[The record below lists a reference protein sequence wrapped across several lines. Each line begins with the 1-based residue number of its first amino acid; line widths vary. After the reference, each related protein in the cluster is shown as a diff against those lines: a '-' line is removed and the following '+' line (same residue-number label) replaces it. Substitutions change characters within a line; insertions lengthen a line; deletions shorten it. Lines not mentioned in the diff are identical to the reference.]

1 MSSIVLLK
9 EGLEPLSYL
18 ERGTQSFIVMDEVG
32 KVDIDGSRVQIGNV
46 SRISNNH
53 GEGNQ
58 VFIGQESEN
67 SQPMVLG
74 NNLKDVLDN
83 MCQQMLDFIEI
94 FNNHGHASTSAIGSA
109 SNPAVV
115 GQTLSETSP
124 VKSQI
129 EEIKSNLITIQSKMG
144 KLQ

>member
-1 MSSIVLLK
+1 MSMLA
-9 EGLEPLSYL
+9 L
-18 ERGTQSFIVMDEVG
+18 ERTA
-32 KVDIDGSRVQIGNV
+32 KLL
-46 SRISNNH
+46 
-53 GEGNQ
+53 
-58 VFIGQESEN
+58 SEN